1 MFEVSEVNEASEWR
15 IKVASL
21 KPGLRNL
28 NMTVKIV
35 NIGASRTI
43 SPRRGGRSHLVAEA
57 LVGDETGSVILTLWD
72 DQIKKFKAGDT
83 VEIEDG
89 YTTIFKG
96 SLRLNTGKTGKMEKT
111 ENEISEVNTRNN
123 LSERAYIQ
131 IPWHLSE
138 SGPFRRKRRH

>member
-1 MFEVSEVNEASEWR
+1 MSEVSEVSSGST
-15 IKVASL
+15 KVNSL

-43 SPRRGGRSHLVAEA
+43 VPRRGGRGHLVAEA
-57 LVGDETGSVILTLWD
+57 LVGDETGVVILTLWD

-83 VEIEDG
+83 IEIEDG
-89 YTTIFKG
+89 YTTVFKG
-96 SLRLNTGKTGKMEKT
+96 SLRLNIGKSGKMEKI

-138 SGPFRRKRRH
+138 SGPFRRKRRR

>member
-1 MFEVSEVNEASEWR
+1 VSKVNETSEWST
-15 IKVASL
+15 KVDAL

-35 NIGASRTI
+35 NIGASRSII
-43 SPRRGGRSHLVAEA
+43 SRRGGKEHLVAEA

-72 DQIKKFKAGDT
+72 DQIKKFKANDT
-83 VEIEDG
+83 VKIENG
-89 YTTIFKG
+89 YTTVFKG
-96 SLRLNTGKTGKMEKT
+96 SLRLNTGKSGKIEKT

-138 SGPFRRKRRH
+138 SGPFRRKRRR

>member
-1 MFEVSEVNEASEWR
+1 MFEVSNELSGHV
-15 IKVASL
+15 KVGFL
-21 KPGLRNL
+21 KPGLMNL

-35 NIGASRTI
+35 SVGASRTI
-43 SPRRGGRSHLVAEA
+43 PQRRGGKVHLVAEA
-57 LVGDETGSVILTLWD
+57 LVGDETGSVILTLWN

-83 VEIEDG
+83 IEIKNG
-89 YTTIFKG
+89 YTTVFKG
-96 SLRLNTGKTGKMEKT
+96 SLRLNAGKTGRIEKT

-138 SGPFRRKRRH
+138 SGPFRRKRRR